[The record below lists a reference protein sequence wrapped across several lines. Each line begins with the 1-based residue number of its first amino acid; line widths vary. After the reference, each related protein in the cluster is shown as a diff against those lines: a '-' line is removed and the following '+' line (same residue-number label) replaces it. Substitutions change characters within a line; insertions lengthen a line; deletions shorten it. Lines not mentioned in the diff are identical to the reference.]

1 MPFRHR
7 LLATKAAMFAAG
19 SAPAL
24 ALAAAGSASPALGA
38 GLPRKFYSLTP
49 WLPDTHCYKGV
60 TKWHGFCMQG
70 VASRTVTFN
79 LLFEVRP

>member
-7 LLATKAAMFAAG
+7 LLATKAAIFAAG

-24 ALAAAGSASPALGA
+24 ALAASDSAFPAPGA

-49 WLPDTHCYKGV
+49 RLPDTHCCESV
-60 TKWHGFCMQG
+60 TKWHGFCKLG
-70 VASRTVTFN
+70 VASRAVTFN